1 MFQGDKG
8 TNGSLKMLL
17 LHKDLKIN
25 VLFLVNILIAGNK
38 SCLNDELSIKI
49 VT

>member
-25 VLFLVNILIAGNK
+25 VLFFSEYLDRRK
-38 SCLNDELSIKI
+38 
-49 VT
+49 